1 MIRPTVLRNSAE
13 PEIVIGIALKIF
25 YQAQNWIDNA
35 TFLDNL
41 DTEYDLINKPRESRS
56 GGQAVAK
63 YKPALYYGLIDVSDD
78 GKKHRINEFGKR
90 YYEAYKESNQDLMV
104 DCLISSICKHEFGRN
119 NAAVPESRSRI
130 EPPKV
135 FLVSCL
141 LLNNKLSKTEYAYI
155 IENLA
160 NDKDY
165 KKILVEVSLA
175 RLKGTE
181 LEISNYAKNNYKDD
195 KGLKFLS
202 DAGLFDE
209 DKGTKS
215 IKGKYVL
222 KYSDVLSSLTIITDE
237 NQGNTPNYMKYL
249 ELKGAPLQKIYYGAP
264 GTGKS
269 NEIKRLTGEGEDG
282 IKFSKDFTFR
292 TTFHPDSDYSS
303 FVGCY
308 KPTQKERIVNYK
320 SWDELKQIADNLST
334 DNGDKVKAIVK
345 FIRDNAESINKVIED
360 NGYEKFSTLFGK
372 STQET
377 EGQDSEKFCW
387 INTSYLGS
395 FLEEI
400 LNERRENS
408 NGQLIYAFTPQA
420 FTKAYVAA
428 WTHPTEN
435 VALVI
440 EEINRGNCAQ
450 IFGDIFQLLDR
461 DKNGLSKY
469 PIEADIDMQAY
480 LNKQFAEPNH
490 FSTDDKKDAINDYY
504 KDHYDTAFDDIKSGK
519 ILTLPSNLS
528 ILCTMNTSDQSLFPM
543 DSAFK
548 RRWDW
553 QYMPIKEAKLH
564 WKIELSEK
572 YVIDWWKFLKCIN
585 KVVADLTTSED
596 KQLGYFFCQPDSFI
610 NSENKS
616 DDDKYDLITAKHFV
630 DKVIFYLWNDVF
642 KDYAFDASCCKDVN
656 GKEVLFA
663 QFYEEDGKSVNTETL
678 KHFFETLQ
686 SENEPSLVTN
696 RKPNKNENSI

>member
-90 YYEAYKESNQDLMV
+90 YYEAYEERNQDLMV

-269 NEIKRLTGEGEDG
+269 NEIKLLTGEGKDG

-320 SWDELKQIADNLST
+320 SWEELKNIADNLPV
-334 DNGDKVKAIVK
+334 DNGEKVKAIVN
-345 FIRDNAESINKVIED
+345 FIRENAESIKNVIEKNEYD
-360 NGYEKFSTLFGK
+360 NSSYIFGG
-372 STQET
+372 SSQESDNQN
-377 EGQDSEKFCW
+377 GDRFCW
-387 INTSYLGS
+387 NSNSYLGS

-400 LNERRENS
+400 LKERQDNY
-408 NGQLIYAFTPQA
+408 NGQLTYAFTPQA

-428 WTHPTEN
+428 WTHPNDN

-461 DKNGLSKY
+461 ESNGLSKY

-480 LNKQFAEPNH
+480 LNKQFTNLNDIFNDELKA
-490 FSTDDKKDAINDYY
+490 AINKYY
-504 KDHYDTAFDDIKSGK
+504 EKHYDTAFEDIKCGK
-519 ILTLPSNLS
+519 ILTLPPKLS

-553 QYMPIKEAKLH
+553 QYMPIKDANLH
-564 WKIELSEK
+564 WKIELSEI

-663 QFYEEDGKSVNTETL
+663 QFYKEDESVNTETL

-686 SENEPSLVTN
+686 SENEPSLVED
-696 RKPNKNENSI
+696 KPKAE

>member
-41 DTEYDLINKPRESRS
+41 DTEYDLINKDRESRS

-90 YYEAYKESNQDLMV
+90 YYKAYKESNQDLMV

-269 NEIKRLTGEGEDG
+269 NEIKLLTGEGEDG

-308 KPTQKERIVNYK
+308 KPTQKERAVNYK
-320 SWDELKQIADNLST
+320 SWKELKQIADNLPV
-334 DNGDKVKAIVK
+334 DNGEKVKAIVN
-345 FIRDNAESINKVIED
+345 FIRENAESIKNVIEKNDYD
-360 NGYEKFSTLFGK
+360 NSSYIFGG
-372 STQET
+372 SSQESDNQN
-377 EGQDSEKFCW
+377 GDRFCW
-387 INTSYLGS
+387 NSNSYLGS

-400 LNERRENS
+400 LKEREENS
-408 NGQLIYAFTPQA
+408 NGQLSYAFTPQA

-428 WTHPTEN
+428 WTHPTKN

-461 DKNGLSKY
+461 ESNGLSKY
-469 PIEADIDMQAY
+469 PIEADIDMEAY
-480 LNKQFAEPNH
+480 LNKQFANLDNIFDGELQA
-490 FSTDDKKDAINDYY
+490 AINNYY
-504 KDHYDTAFDDIKSGK
+504 KDHYDIAFDDIKSGK
-519 ILTLPSNLS
+519 ILSLPTNLS

-553 QYMPIKEAKLH
+553 QYMPIKDANLH
-564 WKIELSEK
+564 WKIGWEIEPGK
-572 YVIDWWKFLKCIN
+572 KRVMIDWWDFLKRIN

-616 DDDKYDLITAKHFV
+616 HNDKYDLITAKHFV

-642 KDYAFDASCCKDVN
+642 KDYAFDASCCKDGN

-663 QFYEEDGKSVNTETL
+663 QFYTEDGKSVNTETL

-686 SENEPSLVTN
+686 S
-696 RKPNKNENSI
+696 